1 MSPAPRMLDQLREL
15 VLAMPD
21 VNERVSHGV
30 PCFFIGDHLAVC
42 YFHDNHRGDGRVS
55 LWCPAPPGVQAE
67 MVASEPDRF
76 FAPPT
81 STSETFRGWLGLYLD
96 TDGDDQ
102 ADWDEIAAL
111 LDDAYRT
118 IAPGASPSQPS
129 ALRPTDGSYQFQSP
143 LWLHT
148 GDTAWY
154 FLTLPIDLSE
164 EIEEL
169 MAATRRGF
177 GSVRVE
183 VTIGSTTWN
192 TSVFPDKTSGCYV
205 LPIKKQVRTK
215 EKLEVGAIAE
225 VSLKVVDAPGPPD

>member
-1 MSPAPRMLDQLREL
+1 MLQQLREL
-15 VLAMPD
+15 VLALPD

-30 PCFFIGDHLAVC
+30 PCFFIRDKLALC
-42 YFHDNHRGDGRVS
+42 YFHDNHRDDGRVS
-55 LWCPAPPGVQAE
+55 LWCPAPPGTQEE

-81 STSETFRGWLGLYLD
+81 SASGTFSGWLGLYLD

-102 ADWDEIAAL
+102 VDWDEIAAL
-111 LDDAYRT
+111 LADAHRT
-118 IAPGASPSQPS
+118 VAPSQPRGM
-129 ALRPTDGSYQFQSP
+129 RPTDGSYQFQAP
-143 LWLHT
+143 LWLHS
-148 GDTAWY
+148 GDTSWH
-154 FLTLPIDLSE
+154 FLTVPVDLSE

-183 VTIGSTTWN
+183 ITIGSTTWN
-192 TSVFPDKTSGCYV
+192 TSVFPDKGSRCYV

-215 EKLEVGAIAE
+215 EKLEIGTIAE
-225 VSLKVVDAPGPPD
+225 VSFKVVDAPGPTD